1 MDSEDWA
8 LIRDLAKQ
16 THKERVAETPNRVK
30 YAEQKFKENGFQ
42 FKLKNTSIGHFHVFD
57 KDGNLFQFWAS
68 TGKIYYDKKTKDAKG
83 FDKNSSEFRGIDKLI
98 KLMNEE
104 KKYAGPITNVFCG
117 ETKIGET
124 DSFPASLY
132 TKEYVEQTLEKV
144 RVQIQLAA
152 ALQND
157 NEKVTLSAV
166 ENIIDTI
173 MSEVRR

>member
-1 MDSEDWA
+1 MDAGYFEV
-8 LIRDLAKQ
+8 IKELAKQ
-16 THKERVAETPNRVK
+16 THKERVAETPKRIEYVSK
-30 YAEQKFKENGFQ
+30 LFSEKGFEY
-42 FKLKNTSIGHFHVFD
+42 KLKNKETGHFHVFD
-57 KDGNLFQFWAS
+57 KDNNLFQFWCS
-68 TGKIYYDKKTKDAKG
+68 TGKIYYDKKVKDAKG

-104 KKYAGPITNVFCG
+104 KKYAGPITDVFCG

-124 DSFPASLY
+124 DNFPASLY

-166 ENIIDTI
+166 ENIINTI
-173 MSEVRR
+173 MNEVGK